1 MNIAATRQGGSMME
15 TGVAARSGW
24 ARVGIGAAAF
34 VFALALLLSWATQR
48 RLDAW
53 LDGLDA
59 RTLDES
65 SKVLDQLVAQQGK
78 QLASTVALLSEDARI
93 RAMVLTPN
101 FDRATVVDLLS
112 DLKATSGASVV
123 ALLDSDGT
131 VRAVV
136 GAPEMDQLDLGTS
149 SLVRNALEK
158 PSAQLWAFA
167 NEVGVLSATAVRLD
181 NQVRALF
188 MLGFELE
195 DAWLQNIEQTLGATG
210 AVFVGDQIVASAS
223 KDPAVER
230 ALRSAA
236 ELPAGK
242 YSVVADT
249 FLASSTRLS
258 GAAVTATVAWL
269 VPRYRHADAVTLTRS
284 LSWLPAILVGI
295 VLAFFIGLARSQSR
309 AGQSRGY

>member
-1 MNIAATRQGGSMME
+1 MNILASDQGGSMIE
-15 TGVAARSGW
+15 SGVAARPGW
-24 ARVGIGAAAF
+24 ARIGIGAAGF

-65 SKVLDQLVAQQGK
+65 SKFLDQLVALQSK
-78 QLASTVALLSEDARI
+78 QLASTVALLSEDARV

-101 FDRATVVDLLS
+101 FDRATVLDLLT
-112 DLKATSGASVV
+112 DLKATSGASI
-123 ALLDSDGT
+123 AAMLDSDGT

-149 SLVRNALEK
+149 SLVRSAMDK

-167 NEVGVLSATAVRLD
+167 DQVGVLSASAVRLD

-188 MLGFELE
+188 MMGFELE
-195 DAWLQNIEQTLGATG
+195 DSLLQDIEKTLGATG
-210 AVFVGDQIVASAS
+210 AVFVGDRIVATASA
-223 KDPAVER
+223 DPALER

-236 ELPAGK
+236 ELPTGK
-242 YSVVADT
+242 YGIVADT
-249 FLASSTRLS
+249 FLGTRAALNDSPVAAS
-258 GAAVTATVAWL
+258 VAWL
-269 VPRYRHADAVTLTRS
+269 VPRYRHADAVTLTRA
-284 LSWLPAILVGI
+284 LSWLPAALVGI
-295 VLAFFIGLARSQSR
+295 VLAFFIVLALSQQR
-309 AGQSRGY
+309 AGQALRN